1 MKLVKVSD
9 ISSDFEEILSHS
21 WLCRE
26 FLMFQPLQSRRCRA
40 LGEWRGWV
48 QARSLGASWQK
59 KVRGNL
65 AHGSFGVEWGYAA
78 PQVAGE
84 GAFGELYHKSE
95 QIVGRL
101 AQCSSCSVQLLVKL
115 AAHLLIMHLVKV
127 ASCLKKYPSIH
138 QIFLNADPASRHGL
152 PHKFAFMPFSHG
164 PRACIGR
171 EFTLLEQKITL
182 VSRLEIYK
190 SPLMNGRLMKLW
202 SRLVWRS
209 RNHETIFVY
218 INVLC
223 LWGDA
228 RWNSFRTLI
237 LNKYLAKRQVWSAEF
252 GVCFVLFAPRN
263 YPIFMSCLRRCLD
276 IHQWKQMVYIHLS

>member
-1 MKLVKVSD
+1 MKLVKVFD

-65 AHGSFGVEWGYAA
+65 AHGSFGVEWGHAA

-95 QIVGRL
+95 QIVGGL

-127 ASCLKKYPSIH
+127 ASCQKKYPSIH
-138 QIFLNADPASRHGL
+138 QIFLDADPASRHGL

-209 RNHETIFVY
+209 RNHETIFV
-218 INVLC
+218 
-223 LWGDA
+223 
-228 RWNSFRTLI
+228 
-237 LNKYLAKRQVWSAEF
+237 
-252 GVCFVLFAPRN
+252 
-263 YPIFMSCLRRCLD
+263 
-276 IHQWKQMVYIHLS
+276 